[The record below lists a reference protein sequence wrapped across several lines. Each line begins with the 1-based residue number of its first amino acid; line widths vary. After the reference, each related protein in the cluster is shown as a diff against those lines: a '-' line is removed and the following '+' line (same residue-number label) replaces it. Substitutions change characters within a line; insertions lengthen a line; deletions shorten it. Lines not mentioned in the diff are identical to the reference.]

1 MVSCRHFLLLD
12 FSVRQSSQGCCCAVV
27 IAATCAFPRAV
38 CVRVLE
44 DAFVYPE
51 IEVVN
56 LTWKH
61 VDIVVNLPISTA
73 SEVELSAVELRESL
87 PWNEG

>member
-1 MVSCRHFLLLD
+1 M
-12 FSVRQSSQGCCCAVV
+12 
-27 IAATCAFPRAV
+27 
-38 CVRVLE
+38 RVLE